1 MANKPVLLDYLGRPV
16 RRTELK
22 REVAAATV
30 GGVRSPISGYSG
42 DGLTPDRLAQILRSA
57 DQGDIMSYLELAE
70 TVEERDLHYT
80 GIIGTR
86 RRAVS
91 QITISVEAGS
101 DDPLHERHAEELR
114 KWLKRAELTDEL
126 FDILDA
132 IPKGFSF
139 TEIIWDTSEGQWQPL
154 RLERRDPRWFRFLR
168 HDLTTPMMLGE
179 HGQELPFPAFKFIYP
194 RINAKSG
201 LPIRSGLSRIAMW
214 AYLFKGFTARDWA
227 IFTQTYGQP
236 LRVGKWGPGASEADK
251 DTLFDAVANIAG
263 DCAAIIPES
272 MSIEFVE
279 TTNVG
284 ASTNLFKERC
294 DWLNMEMSK
303 AVLGQTATT
312 DSVTGGL
319 GSGKEHGDVREDI
332 KRADAK
338 SLAAVLTRDLAMP
351 FVQLN
356 HGPQKHYPQIK
367 IEDPE
372 PEDLQALANGLQVL
386 VPLGMR
392 VKEAEVRGKFGL
404 SEPDKEDR
412 ILGAPTP
419 DPAQNGLPVPNAG
432 ADPDETGRRSAV
444 KRPFNT
450 QVGPQRV
457 DAALQASQA
466 LTAALSETSPEDDL
480 VVQAIDASQDAREE
494 QLEAIEA
501 MLEAAG
507 SLEEFAQMLRAAYP
521 DIENAAVANVI
532 GDALLAAFVGGQLLT
547 EDESG

>member
-22 REVAAATV
+22 TEVAASTI
-30 GGVRSPISGYSG
+30 GGVRSPISGYPG
-42 DGLTPDRLAQILRSA
+42 DGLTPDRLGHILRAA
-57 DQGDIMSYLELAE
+57 DRGDMIQYLELAE
-70 TVEERDLHYT
+70 TIEERDLHYQ

-91 QITISVEAGS
+91 QIEISVEAGS
-101 DDPLHERHAEELR
+101 DDAQHEAHAEELR

-139 TEIIWDTSEGQWQPL
+139 TEILWDTSEGQWRPQ
-154 RLERRDPRWFRFLR
+154 RLERRDPRWFRFSR
-168 HDLTTPMMLGE
+168 ADLMTPMMLDE
-179 HGQELPFPAFKFIYP
+179 HGQELPLPAFKFIYP

-201 LPIRSGLSRIAMW
+201 LPIRSGLARTAMW
-214 AYLFKGFTARDWA
+214 AYLFKAYTARDWA

-251 DTLFDAVANIAG
+251 DTLFNAVANIAG

-272 MSIEFVE
+272 MSIDFIEAA
-279 TTNVG
+279 NVG
-284 ASTNLFKERC
+284 ASTGLFKERA
-294 DWLNMEMSK
+294 DWLDMQMSK

-338 SLAAVLTRDLAMP
+338 SLAAVLTRDLAIP

-356 HGPQKHYPQIK
+356 HGPQRHYPQIK

-372 PEDLQALANGLQVL
+372 PEDLAALSSALSIL
-386 VPLGMR
+386 VPIGLR
-392 VKEAEVRGKFGL
+392 VKEEEVRNKFGL
-404 SEPDKEDR
+404 SEPGAEDR
-412 ILGAPTP
+412 ILGSPAPNPAETTP
-419 DPAQNGLPVPNAG
+419 PVPPAG
-432 ADPDETGRRSAV
+432 SDPDATGRESAV
-444 KRPFNT
+444 KYPFNT
-450 QVGPQRV
+450 RLGPRGT
-457 DAALQASQA
+457 DAALQASET
-466 LTAALSETSPEDDL
+466 LTGPLSGSSPEDDL
-480 VVQAIDASQDAREE
+480 VTQALDLSQAARQE

-501 MLEAAG
+501 MLESAG
-507 SLEEFAQMLRAAYP
+507 SLEEFGAMLSAAYP
-521 DIENAAVANVI
+521 DVDNDGVSSVLGN
-532 GDALLAAFVGGQLLT
+532 ALLAAFVGGQLLT